1 MSDLLTTFLGRP
13 ALFAPELSAEAA
25 QRIAG
30 LSPRQQ
36 ALIVSAVNFHA
47 LDNPG
52 VRLRIVVHVAG
63 PGGIAHLTDAGT
75 RRDKVATGAKKIAEF
90 SALSNVHGSPH
101 PHYTHHRKGW
111 LIDPE
116 TGVRHIVVDAER
128 VPGSAASTGKAS
140 LYWRLRG
147 GIERRYPF
155 EYDRLRQW
163 LLRGRESALNS
174 HVIDRRI
181 VDLTGVPTGSGA
193 GLEPAVIFGLHWL
206 ELGGAERWAIESI
219 ALAQANG
226 LRPIVITDVPSAHP
240 WITRAELD
248 GAIVIAL
255 THPVEQP
262 EHSEPVL
269 EALATNFDIKGVF
282 VHHSRWV
289 YDRLPWLRSRLPELK
304 VASTHHILEYNGG
317 GYPAIGAALDAFIDV
332 HHVISPQL
340 EDWLVQ
346 VQGIPPEKIALAPL
360 IGLTTTGQ
368 VATSAR
374 PRTDPAVLTLG
385 FVGRFAAQKRPYLFT
400 KLVRELGDVDGLTLR
415 VVIQGGGELEHFVRR
430 DIESHGLADIVEWV
444 GEGAPVGDTLA
455 RIDCLVLSSQ
465 NEGITLTTL
474 EALAAGVPVISTD
487 VGSQRTVIVPD
498 ALVSRDP
505 GLFLA
510 EAGAIVKRMADSED
524 FRVDVWRREVALAQE
539 FTENESAHDWA
550 GKLFHEWTK

>member
-1 MSDLLTTFLGRP
+1 MSDLISTFFGRP
-13 ALFAPELSAEAA
+13 ALFTAEVSDGAA
-25 QRIAG
+25 ERLAG

-36 ALIVSAVNFHA
+36 ALVLSAVNFHA

-63 PGGIAHLTDAGT
+63 PGGVAHLTDAGT
-75 RRDKVATGAKKIAEF
+75 RRDKVATGATKTAEF
-90 SALSNVHGSPH
+90 TVLSSVQGSPH
-101 PHYTHHRKGW
+101 PHYLHQRKGW

-128 VPGSAASTGKAS
+128 EPGSASSTGKAS

-147 GIERRYPF
+147 GVERRFPF

-163 LLRGRESALNS
+163 LLRGRESSLNS
-174 HVIDRRI
+174 HVIERRI
-181 VDLTGVPTGSGA
+181 VDLTGVPVSPSIGR
-193 GLEPAVIFGLHWL
+193 EPAVIVGLHWL
-206 ELGGAERWAIESI
+206 ELGGAERWALESI
-219 ALAQANG
+219 ALAQAAG

-269 EALATNFDIKGVF
+269 EALAINFDIRGVF

-289 YDRLPWLRSRLPELK
+289 YDRLPWLRSRLPGVK

-346 VQGIPPEKIALAPL
+346 VQGIPQDKIALAPL

-374 PRTDPAVLTLG
+374 PRIDPTVLTLG
-385 FVGRFAAQKRPYLFT
+385 FIGRFAAQKRPYLFT
-400 KLVRELGDVDGLTLR
+400 KLVRELNEVEGLTLK
-415 VVIQGGGELEHFVRR
+415 VLIQGGGELEHFVHR
-430 DIESHGLADIVEWV
+430 DIEGHGLAGIVEWV
-444 GEGAPVGDTLA
+444 DEGAPVSDTLA
-455 RIDCLVLSSQ
+455 RIDVLVLSSQ
-465 NEGITLTTL
+465 NEGLTLTTL

-487 VGSQRTVIVPD
+487 VGSQRTVIVSD

-505 GLFLA
+505 GRFLT
-510 EAGAIVKRMADSED
+510 EAGEIVKRMADSED

-539 FTENESAHDWA
+539 FTEYESAHDWA
-550 GKLFHEWTK
+550 GKLFHEWTR